1 MSINPKYRLF
11 FLKQNSFF
19 DQGTLFELADA
30 TVTEADNVG
39 YYLPDRGDGVA
50 GFIHQTSVLECP
62 EFAENVP
69 PGNCPVKITSMRLL
83 SRADNSFDESVN
95 ALNICGGRV
104 EQTLHYQ
111 KIVVPLPPD
120 FPEIQTVILTNHL
133 KNVELDR
140 YENPRL
146 EKNLEGSAYC
156 LHIGHIAPGFYDAEI
171 DLPERKFIRLRF
183 IKFFPEYF
191 KEKYPFLA
199 ANPPS
204 EKGEAFY
211 INDVGFRAQDY
222 LHKPLQTRETKDE
235 NGFSAELLNVAL
247 EIKTEWGENFRQP
260 IDERLLRKFP
270 AIEPSEIAQ
279 LDKIAGETESFI
291 CKLAERE
298 LDGEITETDIIIE
311 ARREIPWINDANLF
325 RLKNIAMYWARK

>member
-1 MSINPKYRLF
+1 MPINSRYRLF

-19 DQGTLFELADA
+19 DEGTLFELADA
-30 TVTEADNVG
+30 TVTEADISG
-39 YYLPDRGDGVA
+39 YDLPDRGDGVA
-50 GFIHQTSVLECP
+50 GFIDRRQVLECP
-62 EFAENVP
+62 AFAENVP
-69 PGNCPVKITSMRLL
+69 PGNCPVKVTSTRLL
-83 SRADNSFDESVN
+83 SRADASFDENVN
-95 ALNICGGRV
+95 NLFGARV

-133 KNVELDR
+133 KNVEIDR

-146 EKNLEGSAYC
+146 EEIDEGRAYC
-156 LHIGHIAPGFYDAEI
+156 LQIGHIAPGFYDAEI
-171 DLPERKFIRLRF
+171 GLPEEKSIRLRF

-191 KEKYPFLA
+191 KEKYPFIA
-199 ANPPS
+199 ADPPS
-204 EKGEAFY
+204 EKGETFY
-211 INDVGFRAQDY
+211 INEVGFRAQDY
-222 LHKPLQTRETKDE
+222 LKKPLQIPEIQDE
-235 NGFSAELLNVAL
+235 SGFSAELLNAAL

-270 AIEPSEIAQ
+270 VLTPAEIAR

-291 CKLAERE
+291 CNLAERE
-298 LDGEITETDIIIE
+298 LDGKITETDIIIE
-311 ARREIPWINDANLF
+311 ARRKIPWINEANLF

>member
-1 MSINPKYRLF
+1 MPTNPKYKLF

-19 DQGTLFELADA
+19 DEGTLFELADA
-30 TVTEADNVG
+30 TVTEADNAG

-50 GFIHQTSVLECP
+50 GSIDRANVLECP
-62 EFAENVP
+62 TFAENIP

-83 SRADNSFDESVN
+83 SRADASFDENMNNLFGVR
-95 ALNICGGRV
+95 I

-133 KNVELDR
+133 KNVEIDR

-146 EKNLEGSAYC
+146 EEIDEGCAYC

-171 DLPERKFIRLRF
+171 GLPEEKYIRLRF

-191 KEKYPFLA
+191 KEKYPFIA

-204 EKGEAFY
+204 EKGETFF
-211 INDVGFRAQDY
+211 IGEVGFRARDY
-222 LHKPLQTRETKDE
+222 LNKPLQTREMQNE

-260 IDERLLRKFP
+260 IDERLLRRFP
-270 AIEPSEIAQ
+270 ALERSEIAQ

-291 CKLAERE
+291 CNLAERE
-298 LDGEITETDIIIE
+298 LDGRITETDIIIE
-311 ARREIPWINDANLF
+311 ARRKIPWINDENLF